1 MDRSLVRHYKG
12 SRGDKMTR
20 RSGIK
25 IEVRQAVSTD
35 VGVTSELFGGYLEF
49 YGVTAEPDR
58 VRSFL
63 SARIAQRDSVI
74 LLAEAKNQPALGFA
88 QIYPTFSSLSLSPAW
103 ILSDLFVRSRARR
116 VGVARALIRACLA
129 EARQAGA
136 VSIELK
142 TAHDNDPAR
151 HLYEI
156 EGFEK
161 ETKFVCYQSQIT

>member
-1 MDRSLVRHYKG
+1 
-12 SRGDKMTR
+12 MTQ
-20 RSGIK
+20 RSGMK

-35 VGVTSELFGGYLEF
+35 VGVTSELFGGYLKF
-49 YGVTAEPDR
+49 YGVNAAPNR

-63 SARIAQRDSVI
+63 SERIAQRDSVI
-74 LLAEAKNQPALGFA
+74 FLAETRDQPALGFA

-103 ILSDLFVRSRARR
+103 ILNDLYVRSQARG

-129 EARQAGA
+129 DARQAGA
-136 VSIELK
+136 VAIELK

-151 HLYEI
+151 HLYET

-161 ETKFVCYQSQIT
+161 DTQFVCYQSQIT

>member
-1 MDRSLVRHYKG
+1 
-12 SRGDKMTR
+12 MTR
-20 RSGIK
+20 RSGMK

-35 VGVTSELFGGYLEF
+35 VGVASELFGGYLEF
-49 YGVTAEPDR
+49 YGVAAAPDR

-74 LLAEAKNQPALGFA
+74 FLAQTRNQPALGFA

-103 ILSDLFVRSRARR
+103 ILNDLFVWPRARR
-116 VGVARALIRACLA
+116 AGVARALILACLA
-129 EARQAGA
+129 GARQAGA

-142 TAHDNDPAR
+142 TAHDNDAAR

-156 EGFEK
+156 EGFAQD
-161 ETKFVCYQSQIT
+161 TKFVCYQSQFT

>member
-1 MDRSLVRHYKG
+1 
-12 SRGDKMTR
+12 
-20 RSGIK
+20 
-25 IEVRQAVSTD
+25 

-49 YGVTAEPDR
+49 YGVTAEPDL
-58 VRSFL
+58 VRRFL
-63 SARIAQRDSVI
+63 STRIAQRDSVI
-74 LLAEAKNQPALGFA
+74 LLAEGKDQPALGFA

-103 ILSDLFVRSRARR
+103 ILNDLFVCPRARR
-116 VGVARALIRACLA
+116 GGVARALIRACVA
-129 EARQAGA
+129 NARRAGA

-151 HLYEI
+151 RLYEN